1 MDEQHLADEYVQEFV
16 LSHLDTE
23 QAMAAAAAAAA
34 QAAQSSGAA
43 QQSQQNSQNNVKREE
58 STPPSLKVW
67 ASTHQ
72 QPSTPVAEDNNNLP
86 PIRVKSSLNNGT
98 TAAAWFHHEER
109 KLQPLASPS
118 NLDNYP
124 HPPTHGQPVI
134 ISPSTPPETPPISSP
149 NATVTQ
155 NYPYPYHRQPD
166 EMMFIPQPL
175 DLRPNYSLISE
186 GECYERKELFN
197 GQGPFMVA
205 PGNGSTPYN
214 LQAYNHLHHLEQI
227 NNMQTLHNHHHHHPH
242 NHHSTTNGVNFH
254 GNGSNRPHSVSSNPA
269 LSPRIHSSSAHHHLP
284 NGSNRI
290 ESNGSMSSG
299 STGSVYNGCSRNSD
313 NDLISDDLLMTLSV
327 RELNKKLHG
336 CPREEV
342 VRLKQKRRTLKNRGY
357 AQNCRS
363 KRLQQRHDL
372 EITNRSLHSEL
383 KKIQLDLMRISQE
396 RDKLKERLVTS
407 SSTSNGIAAPAPNNS
422 TRNGQQDLHSD
433 GHSSPEFYL

>member
-16 LSHLDTE
+16 LSHLDNE

-34 QAAQSSGAA
+34 AA
-43 QQSQQNSQNNVKREE
+43 QQANATSAQQQNAQNVKREE
-58 STPPSLKVW
+58 STPPTLKVW
-67 ASTHQ
+67 PSGHPAPASA
-72 QPSTPVAEDNNNLP
+72 PSAEENNTLP
-86 PIRVKSSLNNGT
+86 PIRVKSSLNNGNPT
-98 TAAAWFHHEER
+98 WFHHEER
-109 KLQPLASPS
+109 KLQPLSSPS

-149 NATVTQ
+149 NSTITQ
-155 NYPYPYHRQPD
+155 NYPYPAYHRQPD
-166 EMMFIPQPL
+166 EMVFIPQPL
-175 DLRPNYSLISE
+175 DLRPNYSIIQE
-186 GECYERKELFN
+186 GDWNERKELFN
-197 GQGPFMVA
+197 GQAPFMVA
-205 PGNGSTPYN
+205 AGSNGSYQHLPYN
-214 LQAYNHLHHLEQI
+214 HHLHHLEQI
-227 NNMQTLHNHHHHHPH
+227 NNMQTLHNHHHHSH
-242 NHHSTTNGVNFH
+242 NHHSTTNGVVNFH
-254 GNGSNRPHSVSSNPA
+254 GNGNNRPHSVSSNPT
-269 LSPRIHSSSAHHHLP
+269 LSPRIHSVHHMP
-284 NGSNRI
+284 NGSNRN

-299 STGSVYNGCSRNSD
+299 STGSIYNGCSRNSD
-313 NDLISDDLLMTLSV
+313 DLISDDLLMTLSV

-336 CPREEV
+336 CAREEV

-396 RDKLKERLVTS
+396 RDKLKERLISSVPTS
-407 SSTSNGIAAPAPNNS
+407 TNGNGIAAPTPNNP

>member
-34 QAAQSSGAA
+34 QASAASAAAAAQS
-43 QQSQQNSQNNVKREE
+43 QNSQNNNVKRED
-58 STPPSLKVW
+58 STPPTLKIWPSVPSS
-67 ASTHQ
+67 ASAAAVTI
-72 QPSTPVAEDNNNLP
+72 AEDNNNLP
-86 PIRVKSSLNNGT
+86 PIRVKSSLNNGNP
-98 TAAAWFHHEER
+98 AWFHHDEQR
-109 KLQPLASPS
+109 KLASPP

-149 NATVTQ
+149 NSTVTQ
-155 NYPYPYHRQPD
+155 NYPYSYHRQPE

-175 DLRPNYSLISE
+175 DLRPNYSIMTE

-205 PGNGSTPYN
+205 AANGSSPYN
-214 LQAYNHLHHLEQI
+214 LPYNHLHHLEQI
-227 NNMQTLHNHHHHHPH
+227 NSMQTLHNHHHHHSH
-242 NHHSTTNGVNFH
+242 NHHSSTTNGVVNFH
-254 GNGSNRPHSVSSNPA
+254 GNGNNRPHSVSSNPA
-269 LSPRIHSSSAHHHLP
+269 LSPRIHSSSHHHLP

-299 STGSVYNGCSRNSD
+299 STGSYNGCSRNSD
-313 NDLISDDLLMTLSV
+313 DLISDDLLMTLSV

-383 KKIQLDLMRISQE
+383 KKIQHDLMRISQE
-396 RDKLKERLVTS
+396 RDKLKELVVT
-407 SSTSNGIAAPAPNNS
+407 TKPTGIAAPTPNNP